1 MRNAGGW
8 ERRCAEEGLA
18 PVEKEETAEV
28 AEAGEEVRKQ
38 VEGEVVEVGG
48 VVETA
53 GGLLTVQ
60 GVEVGE
66 VEVEIHKAEVVEEL
80 QRVEEVLVEV
90 EVPRTGEVLMEVEV
104 GEGVL
109 RLHRVEVG
117 VCVVAVEGV
126 EIHKPE
132 EAVVEVVEGCLKVT
146 EWEGVALGL
155 PRVEEVHPQA
165 MVEVGGEEKV
175 EAREELLP
183 KKEGGKRKVEGEVRE
198 EVANQRKEGVQEA
211 SVKEQGVGE
220 TVEVEV
226 VEEDR
231 VHAHQTQTALQATL
245 SALSMASVSV
255 HLTNPE
261 VRTVGDRVEVEEEQ
275 VVAVAKEVEVVE
287 LGVVEEEVEE
297 KGHAH
302 LTATA
307 PLKTPLALSGVSAS
321 VPPTNQEEVTVGEE
335 VEVST
340 TGNAVRMRIVRP
352 LTQLVPSGDSV
363 NALSISLVILTVT
376 LAPGNNIGSALSFQH
391 MGPDCY

>member
-1 MRNAGGW
+1 M
-8 ERRCAEEGLA
+8 
-18 PVEKEETAEV
+18 
-28 AEAGEEVRKQ
+28 
-38 VEGEVVEVGG
+38 
-48 VVETA
+48 
-53 GGLLTVQ
+53 
-60 GVEVGE
+60 
-66 VEVEIHKAEVVEEL
+66 
-80 QRVEEVLVEV
+80 
-90 EVPRTGEVLMEVEV
+90 
-104 GEGVL
+104 
-109 RLHRVEVG
+109 
-117 VCVVAVEGV
+117 VAVEGV

-132 EAVVEVVEGCLKVT
+132 KAVVEVVAVEVVEGRLKVA

-175 EAREELLP
+175 EAMEAREELLP

-198 EVANQRKEGVQEA
+198 EVANQRKEGVEEER
-211 SVKEQGVGE
+211 VKEQGV
-220 TVEVEV
+220 VEV

-287 LGVVEEEVEE
+287 LGVEEEEVEE

-307 PLKTPLALSGVSAS
+307 PPKTPLALSGVSAS
-321 VPPTNQEEVTVGEE
+321 VPPTKQGEVTVGKEE
-335 VEVST
+335 VEVEEVST
-340 TGNAVRMRIVRP
+340 TGNADRMRIAP
-352 LTQLVPSGDSV
+352 PPTQLAPSGDSV
-363 NALSISLVILTVT
+363 SALSISLVALTVT
-376 LAPGNNIGSALSFQH
+376 LAPGNNTGSALSFRH

>member
-1 MRNAGGW
+1 M
-8 ERRCAEEGLA
+8 
-18 PVEKEETAEV
+18 
-28 AEAGEEVRKQ
+28 
-38 VEGEVVEVGG
+38 
-48 VVETA
+48 
-53 GGLLTVQ
+53 
-60 GVEVGE
+60 
-66 VEVEIHKAEVVEEL
+66 
-80 QRVEEVLVEV
+80 
-90 EVPRTGEVLMEVEV
+90 
-104 GEGVL
+104 
-109 RLHRVEVG
+109 
-117 VCVVAVEGV
+117 VAVEGV

-132 EAVVEVVEGCLKVT
+132 KAVVEVVAVEVVEGRLKVA

-175 EAREELLP
+175 EAMEAREELLP
-183 KKEGGKRKVEGEVRE
+183 KKEGEKRKLEGEVRE

-220 TVEVEV
+220 AVEV

-287 LGVVEEEVEE
+287 LGVEEEEVEE
-297 KGHAH
+297 KVHAH

-376 LAPGNNIGSALSFQH
+376 LAPGNNIGSALSFRH